1 MGLALGLAV
10 APSQAEPIRVTTWN
24 LQPGVIA
31 GTNASSINFQHGLV
45 QDAAERLKP
54 LRPDIILLQ
63 QVADWETCHQLAQA
77 LQPENYQV
85 AICSCFRDPRGKL
98 LRRQVAVL
106 SKAKAFLAWAEPW
119 KKSGALPAPPGGFA
133 FAAIQL
139 GNRNVGIFSVQ
150 FSDGDASSA
159 DESRSAQWQEARA
172 ESARQ
177 LVQQITLLQ
186 SWKNNRLQSF
196 IVAGDFN
203 TTPDDSRLAH
213 EKTLSLLEQA
223 GFDNAFAGLPLEKR
237 ATLPGDA
244 RRSAATLDYIFTRDA
259 GVVGPALTTPS
270 PLWEHAS
277 VTCEMD
283 LAARKPAPTPPPQIA
298 SKTSPTP
305 PPAASPKPAPAPTL
319 LAVSNALATSPPS
332 AVSNAV
338 AKPSPSPASNSAPAS
353 PLLVTSN
360 SSTAPPKLAARAEL
374 PPVKNTSNPTNLA
387 HAPVAPASATTTSA
401 SPQAVL
407 WLGSFLAAG
416 LALFF
421 LARKLVQHAAP
432 EAFPAATADP
442 KSRTGSSI
450 TLAQSEPIILA
461 ETPDNLPYARMKT
474 EDRSRLPSPVWRPRD
489 DAVRLTDRMEPGV
502 RAGVIAN
509 LSRWLKEKAV
519 RRLVSDRARLLATQ
533 QTAELT
539 VLAVDQRLA
548 KIERQMQQI
557 NQDYERRID
566 DLLKELIA
574 AKEENRELIHAKIS
588 LVKAEME
595 KARLRAGQRARE
607 HQQY

>member
-1 MGLALGLAV
+1 MNARLLFLAPPCWWVGLALALGV

-31 GTNASSINFQHGLV
+31 GTNASSTNFQHGLV

-63 QVADWETCHQLAQA
+63 QVADWETCRQLAQA

-85 AICSCFRDPRGKL
+85 AICSSFRDPRGKL
-98 LRRQVAVL
+98 LRRQAAVL

-119 KKSGALPAPPGGFA
+119 KKSSALPALPGGFA
-133 FAAIQL
+133 FAAIQV
-139 GNRNVGIFSVQ
+139 GNSNVGIFSVQ
-150 FSDGDASSA
+150 FSDGDASGA

-177 LVQQITLLQ
+177 LVQQISLLQ
-186 SWKNNRLQSF
+186 SWRNNRLQSF

-244 RRSAATLDYIFTRDA
+244 RRLAATLDYIFTRDA
-259 GVVGPALTTPS
+259 GVVGPALTAAS

-283 LAARKPAPTPPPQIA
+283 LAARKPAPPPPLQIA
-298 SKTSPTP
+298 SKASPTP
-305 PPAASPKPAPAPTL
+305 PPAAAPKSAPAPTIL
-319 LAVSNALATSPPS
+319 AASNTPSAPPPLAVSNALATSPS
-332 AVSNAV
+332 AAVSNAV
-338 AKPSPSPASNSAPAS
+338 AKTSPSHASNSAAAS
-353 PLLVTSN
+353 SPLVTSN
-360 SSTAPPKLAARAEL
+360 TSTAPPKLAARAEL

-387 HAPVAPASATTTSA
+387 HAPVTPAGATTTSA
-401 SPQAVL
+401 SPQALL
-407 WLGSFLAAG
+407 WLGGFLAAG

-432 EAFPAATADP
+432 EAFPAATPDP

-450 TLAQSEPIILA
+450 T
-461 ETPDNLPYARMKT
+461 
-474 EDRSRLPSPVWRPRD
+474 
-489 DAVRLTDRMEPGV
+489 
-502 RAGVIAN
+502 
-509 LSRWLKEKAV
+509 
-519 RRLVSDRARLLATQ
+519 
-533 QTAELT
+533 
-539 VLAVDQRLA
+539 
-548 KIERQMQQI
+548 
-557 NQDYERRID
+557 
-566 DLLKELIA
+566 
-574 AKEENRELIHAKIS
+574 
-588 LVKAEME
+588 
-595 KARLRAGQRARE
+595 
-607 HQQY
+607 